1 MEIFFEGIHLRP
13 WLFDDTEQLAKIA
26 NSKKIADNLRDGNEE
41 LTQRHTE
48 KYRGSQSKKRQIE
61 AQRRSRFG
69 GKTKVKR

>member
-48 KYRGSQSKKRQIE
+48 NSEVHRVRKDKSKRNVDPVSAGRQ
-61 AQRRSRFG
+61 
-69 GKTKVKR
+69 K